1 MVQIVTL
8 IIIFLLVLM
17 FAKKILA
24 YKSINAVKIIVNDL
38 KTKGAFDSESAID
51 LPYARQPM
59 FKFGFKDY
67 KPKILV
73 QLIQND
79 FIGIS
84 EEGKYFLNESKYP
97 ALEQLIVAGFQ
108 SRGME
113 PAEAQLAGRATMIGL
128 GVVDKGLAAQQR
140 GQRKL
145 GRSLKKTAKRE
156 LNTWQRYVKAN
167 SKRHKYKSGKKKGQV
182 NFKSMS
188 AAFKKTPAGRKRN
201 PCPRPRQG

>member
-1 MVQIVTL
+1 MVSKKKQD
-8 IIIFLLVLM
+8 LVE
-17 FAKKILA
+17 
-24 YKSINAVKIIVNDL
+24 
-38 KTKGAFDSESAID
+38 T
-51 LPYARQPM
+51 
-59 FKFGFKDY
+59 
-67 KPKILV
+67 
-73 QLIQND
+73 
-79 FIGIS
+79 
-84 EEGKYFLNESKYP
+84 

-188 AAFKKTPAGRKRN
+188 AAFKKTPAGRKRKK
-201 PCPRPRQG
+201 